1 MKKVWFLTLLV
12 LIAVLSIVF
21 TSCATAN
28 SSGELPNKWWT
39 LSRGEIQNSFHR
51 TSSGDYRKMVI
62 FVGKS
67 DSSLNITESVA
78 LEQARLDAS
87 MQLSRY
93 LAQKVTGVMQASSY
107 VQQVQ
112 EAVDDGKLFSDK
124 GKEIVTKIEDAFSN
138 FSAMVTT
145 TQFSSFMQE
154 GEHIEKKGNKY
165 IGYVCYSMPDMILQ
179 ETRSLQDAAFRQL
192 TEETAEYKEVM
203 QNIQEIIA
211 KELERSILSGID
223 G

>member
-1 MKKVWFLTLLV
+1 MRKLCILLTSLS
-12 LIAVLSIVF
+12 AVLLLLF
-21 TSCATAN
+21 TSCATPGSA
-28 SSGELPNKWWT
+28 GELPSKWWT

-51 TSSGDYRKMVI
+51 TSSGDYRAMVL

-67 DSSLNITESVA
+67 DSSLNITETVA
-78 LEQARLDAS
+78 LEQARMDAA
-87 MQLSRY
+87 MQLSRF
-93 LAQKVTGVMQASSY
+93 LAQKVTGVMQASTY

-124 GKEIVTKIEDAFSN
+124 GKEVITKIEDAFSN

-154 GEHIEKKGNKY
+154 GEHIEKSGKKY
-165 IGYVCYSMPDMILQ
+165 VAYVCYSMPDMILQ
-179 ETRSLQDAAFRQL
+179 ETRMLQDAAFRQL
-192 TEETAEYKEVM
+192 TEETEEYKEIM

-211 KELERSILSGID
+211 KELEQSILSGID